1 MKRLKKYSVL
11 CMGLVMIV
19 LVVSFAIVLPDIFMK
34 WQEEQEN
41 GKTSHM
47 NLEYQSYSVSE
58 FNSIE
63 EELEMMAT
71 ILNESAVMNSV
82 EIDIV
87 KLNES
92 KEELLLIL
100 NQELD
105 NMYGQGLMPLNIQ
118 VTSFREISYCQYE
131 PHYDF
136 DVTSDDSRTY
146 GIRSKKGVSFK
157 YLELLCDWDGGT
169 IQLKFDDNFHKILAV
184 NLEVQSPDFDV
195 MQEWTNKF
203 HENIMEDTWASDR
216 WAAYLG
222 YTAGKTD
229 SYLNM
234 AQDDIDEVRYY
245 SIFLPSGQEMMA
257 KSLAVMNEEENY
269 FTWMIGVGYFF

>member
-87 KLNES
+87 KLNAEI
-92 KEELLLIL
+92 KEIVAREETLR
-100 NQELD
+100 
-105 NMYGQGLMPLNIQ
+105 
-118 VTSFREISYCQYE
+118 REIDAIIAE
-131 PHYDF
+131 IE
-136 DVTSDDSRTY
+136 
-146 GIRSKKGVSFK
+146 G
-157 YLELLCDWDGGT
+157 E
-169 IQLKFDDNFHKILAV
+169 
-184 NLEVQSPDFDV
+184 
-195 MQEWTNKF
+195 
-203 HENIMEDTWASDR
+203 
-216 WAAYLG
+216 
-222 YTAGKTD
+222 
-229 SYLNM
+229 
-234 AQDDIDEVRYY
+234 
-245 SIFLPSGQEMMA
+245 
-257 KSLAVMNEEENY
+257 
-269 FTWMIGVGYFF
+269 